1 MWRCIEPGGR
11 RFRRQCFF
19 CSRTEQFVSGIGH
32 YSPRVRWNLDATSA
46 LQGSANWIGVST
58 KCGQVSNRGGHH
70 FRHHGVIVVDA
81 SPVLYCP
88 QNTNKSPN
96 NKDTGSTSAAVF
108 CTRTFCVSPLA
119 PNVPIEANFSRACM
133 SFLVH
138 SRECAEATAL
148 FVSSFGVDL
157 VAKVVGNCGS
167 RRLKN

>member
-1 MWRCIEPGGR
+1 M
-11 RFRRQCFF
+11 
-19 CSRTEQFVSGIGH
+19 
-32 YSPRVRWNLDATSA
+32 
-46 LQGSANWIGVST
+46 
-58 KCGQVSNRGGHH
+58 
-70 FRHHGVIVVDA
+70 
-81 SPVLYCP
+81 
-88 QNTNKSPN
+88 
-96 NKDTGSTSAAVF
+96 
-108 CTRTFCVSPLA
+108 SPLA